1 MSQVI
6 NTNIASINA
15 QRNLSQSQSDLGVSL
30 ERLSSGLRINSA
42 ADDAAGL
49 AISERFTA
57 QITGLNQASRNSSDG
72 ISFAQTAEG
81 ALGEVGNSLQRIRE
95 LAVQSANDTNSA
107 GDREALDNEVQEL
120 ISEINRVA
128 ESSEFNGQKILDGSL
143 EELVFQVGANANQT
157 IISDGVDVTGGNL
170 GSNVLQGVAVNDME
184 AVEGAE
190 MALNGIDVD
199 LDGVESIAEVV
210 GNINQVANESGV
222 TARQDSLTR
231 AVLGELGDDVDFED
245 EGSITINGST
255 INLVGVDDDLD
266 EIADRIND
274 ASSRTGGVRA
284 SVGDDGLVLESSS
297 STIDV
302 ATSGVDGDGDDADVF
317 GGDLGGDLS
326 ADEVTFE
333 AGLVLETEVDGAINI
348 ATDDVEAMA
357 ALGLGEVDDPDTP
370 TEFIAFDTENRTVDN
385 SVDVLT
391 RDSATQTIEVMD
403 AAINQVNGARSQLGA
418 VQTRFESTI
427 SNLDVSSENLSAAR
441 SRIQDADFAE
451 ETAALTRG
459 QILQQAGTSVLSQAN
474 QIPQNTLGLLQ

>member
-1 MSQVI
+1 MSQII

-15 QRNLSQSQSDLGVSL
+15 QRNLSNSQSDLGVSL

-57 QITGLNQASRNSSDG
+57 QITGLNQASRNASDG

-120 ISEINRVA
+120 ISEVNRIA
-128 ESSEFNGQKILDGSL
+128 ESSEFNGQNILDGSL

-157 IISDGVDVTGGNL
+157 ITSDGVDVTGDSL
-170 GSNVLQGVAVNDME
+170 GARVLEGI
-184 AVEGAE
+184 AVEDAGDTLGDLGE
-190 MALNGIDVD
+190 DALTINGIDVD
-199 LDGVESIAEVV
+199 VSDVSSIAEVV
-210 GNINQVANESGV
+210 GQVNQVANESGV
-222 TARQDSLTR
+222 TARQDSQTQ
-231 AVLGELGDDVDFED
+231 AVLGDIGDTDD
-245 EGSITINGST
+245 ESITINGST
-255 INLVGVDDDLD
+255 INIDGLDDD
-266 EIADRIND
+266 EVVQAIND

-284 SVGDDGLVLESSS
+284 SMGDDGLVLTSSS
-297 STIDV
+297 SSIDIEAADDV
-302 ATSGVDGDGDDADVF
+302 FDDGDFSDG
-317 GGDLGGDLS
+317 
-326 ADEVTFE
+326 VTFE
-333 AGLVLETEVDGAINI
+333 AGIVLEGDVGREINI
-348 ATDDVEAMA
+348 GGDDDA
-357 ALGLGEVDDPDTP
+357 AQALFGVDQGDIPEGED
-370 TEFIAFDTENRTVDN
+370 RTLND

-391 RDSATQTIEVMD
+391 RASATQTIEVMD
-403 AAINQVNGARSQLGA
+403 SALNQVNSARSELGA
-418 VQTRFESTI
+418 VQSRFESTI
-427 SNLDVSSENLSAAR
+427 ANLDVSSENLTAAR

-474 QIPQNTLGLLQ
+474 QIPQNTLSLLQ

>member
-49 AISERFTA
+49 AISERFSA

-120 ISEINRVA
+120 VSEVNRIA
-128 ESSEFNGQKILDGSL
+128 ESSEFNGQNILDGSL

-157 IISDGVDVTGGNL
+157 ITSDGVDVTGDNL
-170 GSNVLQGVAVNDME
+170 GARVLEGIAVDDIE
-184 AVEGAE
+184 DVVGEE
-190 MALNGIDVD
+190 FTLNGIDIDTDD
-199 LDGVESIAEVV
+199 LGGVADLV
-210 GNINQVANESGV
+210 GRVNQVANESGV
-222 TARQDSLTR
+222 TARQDSQTV
-231 AVLGELGDDVDFED
+231 AELGELAD
-245 EGSITINGST
+245 EPDGESITINGST
-255 INLVGVDDDLD
+255 INLDGLSREDAVD
-266 EIADRIND
+266 AIND

-284 SVGDDGLVLESSS
+284 SLDGDDLVLTSSS
-297 STIDV
+297 SSITVETSDDAVLGELEGETETSFEAGIVLEGDV
-302 ATSGVDGDGDDADVF
+302 GRDINIGGDDAIAETLF
-317 GGDLGGDLS
+317 GED
-326 ADEVTFE
+326 A
-333 AGLVLETEVDGAINI
+333 
-348 ATDDVEAMA
+348 
-357 ALGLGEVDDPDTP
+357 VDDIPDG
-370 TEFIAFDTENRTVDN
+370 EDRTLND

-391 RDSATQTIEVMD
+391 RESATTTIEVMD
-403 AAINQVNGARSQLGA
+403 SAINQVNGARSQLGA

-427 SNLDVSSENLSAAR
+427 ANLEVSSENLTAAR

-474 QIPQNTLGLLQ
+474 QIPQNTLSLLQ